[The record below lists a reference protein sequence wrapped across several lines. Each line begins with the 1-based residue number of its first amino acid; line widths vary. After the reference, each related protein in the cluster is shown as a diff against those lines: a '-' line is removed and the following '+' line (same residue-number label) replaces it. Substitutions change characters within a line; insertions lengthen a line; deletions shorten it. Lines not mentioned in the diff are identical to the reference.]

1 MRTKIARAVLLA
13 LLAVGMGAQP
23 AQAAERIFQREYTY
37 RASEADSKLSC
48 RAIALEQVK
57 RILLEELGTYLVSL
71 SEIKGTNLTRDEVT
85 TISAGVVQTE
95 IRQESWDGQTYYIKV
110 EIVADPDAVARQIRE
125 MAEEREELNDL
136 RRSVQ
141 ESGAALAEL
150 ERLRAE
156 LAAYQQREAKYQQNM
171 ARLEAAQTA
180 SAEEAAAQ
188 RAELERLAR
197 ERAEAVRSAPAPEAI
212 RAEYDRAV
220 ASVTVNDL
228 YQRGVALRKAAK
240 YGEAY
245 DALSEVI
252 RVAPGMAPAWANRGG
267 ALLKMRRFKEAVADF
282 TRAIEIDPNLLHA
295 YRGRGAALVKMH
307 KRSEGMRD
315 LEHAASLGDRQSK
328 RLLVEF
334 RGPFGR

>member
-1 MRTKIARAVLLA
+1 MLIRLLRAALLA
-13 LLAVGMGAQP
+13 LLAVGMGAHP
-23 AQAAERIFQREYTY
+23 AHAAERIFQREYTY

-71 SEIKGTNLTRDEVT
+71 SEIQGTDLTRDEVT

-95 IRQESWDGQTYYIKV
+95 IRQEHWDGQTYYIKV
-110 EIVADPDAVARQIRE
+110 EIVADPEAVARQIRE

-136 RRSVQ
+136 RRSV
-141 ESGAALAEL
+141 EEAGAAMAEL

-156 LAAYQQREAKYQQNM
+156 LAAYQEREAEFRQNM

-180 SAEEAAAQ
+180 GAEEA
-188 RAELERLAR
+188 RARQTEIDRIAR
-197 ERAEAVRSAPAPEAI
+197 ERAEALQLAPAPEAI
-212 RAEYDRAV
+212 RAEYARAV
-220 ASVTVNDL
+220 ASVSANDL
-228 YQRGVALRKAAK
+228 FQRGVALRKAAK
-240 YGEAY
+240 YDEAY
-245 DALSEVI
+245 EVLSEVI
-252 RVAPGMAPAWANRGG
+252 RMAPGMAPAWANRGG
-267 ALLKMRRFKEAVADF
+267 ALLKMRRFEEAVADF
-282 TRAIEIDPNLLHA
+282 THAIELDPGLLHA
-295 YRGRGAALVKMH
+295 YRGRGAALVKMR

-315 LEHAASLGDRQSK
+315 LEYAASHGDRQSK